1 MKAELD
7 EVREVDPCNGFD
19 GLNPI
24 VIEVQVLEAGE
35 LDALKGGELQLLLMA

>member
-1 MKAELD
+1 MD
-7 EVREVDPCNGFD
+7 EVRKVNPCNGFD

-35 LDALKGGELQLLLMA
+35 LDALKGGETQLPLMA